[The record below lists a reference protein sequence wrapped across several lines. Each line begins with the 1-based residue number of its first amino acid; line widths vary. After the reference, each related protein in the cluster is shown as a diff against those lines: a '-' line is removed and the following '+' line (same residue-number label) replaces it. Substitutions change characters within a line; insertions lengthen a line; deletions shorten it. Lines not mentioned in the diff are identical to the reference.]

1 MTFASGAFGQLRY
14 IPEVTQSVTPTTGNA
29 VELRMTNPTMKA
41 AVSSVKS
48 NEISRTRMVSGST
61 NVDLNVDGGFDF
73 ELSGKEYDPF
83 IESVVYGSFAHY
95 GANGL
100 GTTFSCTTAANKIT
114 AGAAPTGNS
123 AFTNLA
129 AGSWFKLN
137 PPAGASAAVKDYFA
151 DRWFKVGSV
160 APTTT
165 EITLDASTPI
175 NGVGL
180 GITGVAGYS
189 ITQSVVS
196 NGNVSKYFSFEYE
209 QSDIGQF
216 LQYTGMQTNSMS
228 LSLQV
233 GSIITGSFN
242 FVGMGHDITQ
252 ATTLPGAPVP
262 SQSLDPMN
270 AVTDVGLVLENG
282 ANLLTAGSFIKQLSL
297 EVNNNLRGQKSLG
310 VYGNSGVGT
319 GELSVSGSMEVYFQD
334 ATYYKKWLNGTTTS
348 LAIGMADQLGNGY
361 LIELDKVKFRDGG
374 LNPGGK
380 EGDAMLTLPFDA
392 FYNAATGRGIR
403 ITRAISL

>member
-14 IPEVTQSVTPTTGNA
+14 IPEVTQGVTPATGNA

-73 ELSGKEYDPF
+73 ELSGREYDPF
-83 IESVVYGSFAHY
+83 IESVVYGNFTHY
-95 GANGL
+95 GTNGL
-100 GTTFSCTTAANKIT
+100 GTTFSLTTAANSLT
-114 AGAAPTGNS
+114 AAAAPTSTS
-123 AFTNLA
+123 AFTGLA
-129 AGSWFKLN
+129 NGSWIKVV
-137 PPAGASAAVKDYFA
+137 PPAGATAAVKDYFA
-151 DRWFKVGSV
+151 DRWFKVAS
-160 APTTT
+160 TTT
-165 EITLDASTPI
+165 TTITLDPSTPI
-175 NGVGL
+175 TGVGL
-180 GITGVAGYS
+180 GITAAAGYS

-196 NGNVSKYFSFEYE
+196 NGNVSKFFTFEYE
-209 QSDIGQF
+209 QSDIAQF

-242 FVGMGHDITQ
+242 FVGMGHDITP
-252 ATTLPGAPVP
+252 TTKLPGAPVP
-262 SQSLDPMN
+262 SKSFDPMN
-270 AVTDVGLVLENG
+270 AVTDVGMVLENG

-319 GELSVSGSMEVYFQD
+319 GELAVSGSMEVYFQD

-380 EGDAMLTLPFDA
+380 DGDAMLTLPFDA
-392 FYNAATGRGIR
+392 FYNSATGRGIR
-403 ITRAISL
+403 ITRAVSL